1 MAKPKELLDI
11 AKSDL
16 DASERLYEDGSYNQ
30 AVFYLEQSIE
40 KTAKAFGLEVGIIE
54 EEELQSLGHHHE
66 KIFIQIQDKMFEFLS
81 DVLPST
87 LLNIVDEHTEKGW
100 GQLDLSNPDVFQK
113 YQVEERI
120 EWMENLSEDEEL
132 YSVFAIRILHLLVP
146 WPYAIIPRYP
156 TEWGSPLELTKR
168 KPIPLYFFKPIST
181 HTDKT
186 ISGMHS
192 TINNHTFRNL
202 FEHDFK

>member
-1 MAKPKELLDI
+1 MAKPKELIDI

-16 DASERLYEDGSYNQ
+16 DASERLYEGGSYPQ

-54 EEELQSLGHHHE
+54 EEELQGLGHHHE
-66 KIFIQIQDKMFEFLS
+66 EIFIQIQDKMFGFLS
-81 DVLPST
+81 DVVHST
-87 LLNIVDEHTEKGW
+87 FLNIVDEHTKKGW
-100 GQLDLSNPDVFQK
+100 GQLDLDNPDIFQE
-113 YQVEERI
+113 YQAARWI

-156 TEWGSPLELTKR
+156 TEWGSPLELPKR
-168 KPIPLYFFKPIST
+168 EPIPLHFFKPISI

-186 ISGMHS
+186 ISGLQS
-192 TINNHTFRNL
+192 TINNHTFKEL